1 MTGIAMTLAVV
12 AAIAGIGALVL
23 ALLLARRYRELRDA
37 LLASGTVRTPGAAP
51 LGRVPG
57 ELWIPDPGFPVPA
70 DLSVPTTDGP
80 PVLGADFAGDD
91 VVLAF
96 LTSQCTSCRASLAEL
111 RDGFAALPATA
122 PRPVVVLSGS
132 PVEWPEYRRELAGL
146 ARIVQDGDER
156 TGGVATLFGVRS
168 YPAVLVVG
176 GGVVRRAGMTASDVA
191 LVPAAS

>member
-1 MTGIAMTLAVV
+1 MIAMTLAVV
-12 AAIAGIGALVL
+12 AAIAGISGLVL

-37 LLASGTVRTPGAAP
+37 LLATGTVRTSGAAPP

-70 DLSVPTTDGP
+70 DLAVPTTDGP
-80 PVLGADFAGDD
+80 PLVGADFAGDD

-96 LTSQCTSCRASLAEL
+96 LTSQCTSCRASLGQL
-111 RDGFAALPATA
+111 RDGFAALPVTA

-132 PVEWPEYRRELAGL
+132 PDEWPEYRRELAGL

-156 TGGVATLFGVRS
+156 KGGVATLFGVRS

-176 GGVVRRAGMTASDVA
+176 GGVVRRAGMTASDVT